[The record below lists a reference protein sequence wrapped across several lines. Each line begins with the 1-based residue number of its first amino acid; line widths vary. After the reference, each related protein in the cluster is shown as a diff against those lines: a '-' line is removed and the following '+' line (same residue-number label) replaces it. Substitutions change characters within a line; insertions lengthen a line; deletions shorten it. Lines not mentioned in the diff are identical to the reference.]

1 MKLLMVVTLY
11 VIGAIINGLWAF
23 GTKQDLENYIKE
35 AYEVKKEMQ
44 LLPDAVA
51 KIAILVSI
59 IFACL
64 MWPIA
69 VIGNVFKVF
78 KELFKSG

>member
-1 MKLLMVVTLY
+1 MKLLMVATLY

-23 GTKQDLENYIKE
+23 GTKQDLENYIKG
-35 AYEVKKEMQ
+35 AYEIKEMQ
-44 LLPDAVA
+44 LVPDTAA
-51 KIAILVSI
+51 KILILVSI
-59 IFACL
+59 IFTCL

-69 VIGNVFKVF
+69 VIGEVFKVF